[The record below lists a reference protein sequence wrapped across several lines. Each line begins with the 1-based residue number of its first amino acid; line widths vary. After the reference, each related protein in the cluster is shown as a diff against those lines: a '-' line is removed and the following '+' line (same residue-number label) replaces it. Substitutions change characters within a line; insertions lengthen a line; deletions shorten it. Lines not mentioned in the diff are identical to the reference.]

1 MEATEDHIVIAGAG
15 IAGLTTA
22 LGLHR
27 LGIRSLVLE
36 SSDQLR
42 TTGFAFITW
51 PNAWKA
57 LDAIGIGDS
66 LRRDHNLLL
75 REEFEMRC
83 VQRKNL
89 LVALERELPKGT
101 IRFSSKVVSVEES
114 GQLKLIHL
122 ADGSVLKA
130 KVLIGCD
137 GVNSAVAKWL
147 GLKSP
152 AFSGRAAIRGFVNY
166 NRAHGLEPMFTQC
179 FGKGV
184 RFGMV
189 PYDDTS
195 AYWFFTWSPSPQ
207 EKDIAEDPMKMKQ
220 FLLSKLGNVPD
231 QVREVYERTELENMI
246 MSPLR
251 YRHPWELA
259 LGNIS
264 KGNVCVAGD
273 AFHPMTPDLAQGGC
287 SALEDGVILA
297 RCLGQALKNNDNGKL
312 SMEQERKR
320 IETGSMEQE
329 RERIEM
335 GLKNY
340 ARERRWRGVKLVSTA
355 FMVGYIQQGNG
366 KVLTFLRDRV
376 LATFLAGR
384 LMDFASFDCGKL
396 SSS

>member
-1 MEATEDHIVIAGAG
+1 MAEDREQVDHREWLKTISAMS
-15 IAGLTTA
+15 GLQTTQRQFSFK
-22 LGLHR
+22 GR
-27 LGIRSLVLE
+27 P
-36 SSDQLR
+36 Q
-42 TTGFAFITW
+42 
-51 PNAWKA
+51 
-57 LDAIGIGDS
+57 
-66 LRRDHNLLL
+66 
-75 REEFEMRC
+75 EEFEMRC

-320 IETGSMEQE
+320 IETG
-329 RERIEM
+329 
-335 GLKNY
+335 LKNY
-340 ARERRWRGVKLVSTA
+340 DRERRWRGVKLISAA

-376 LATFLAGR
+376 LAAFLAER
-384 LMDFASFDCGKL
+384 LVDFASFDCGKL
-396 SSS
+396 